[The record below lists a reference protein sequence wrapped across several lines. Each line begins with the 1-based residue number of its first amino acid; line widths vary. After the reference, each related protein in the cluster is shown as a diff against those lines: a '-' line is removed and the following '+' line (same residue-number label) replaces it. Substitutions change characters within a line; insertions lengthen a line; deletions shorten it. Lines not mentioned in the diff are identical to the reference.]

1 MTARE
6 DALEETL
13 AAAVP
18 DETRDEQFPPPE
30 PVPAPEPRT
39 EVSGVMMTRPEWKRF
54 MEQCPHEHFTHA
66 GVELMDGS
74 PMSIC
79 DRCKF
84 IQHEAIAKI
93 IEGQEEF

>member
-1 MTARE
+1 MPGVVCEGESREEMRAR
-6 DALEETL
+6 A
-13 AAAVP
+13 
-18 DETRDEQFPPPE
+18 RDSFKTKPPVE
-30 PVPAPEPRT
+30 YV
-39 EVSGVMMTRPEWKRF
+39 EVAGVMMTRGEWKVF
-54 MEQCPHEHFTHA
+54 IDHCPHEHFTHA

-74 PMSIC
+74 KMSIC